1 MNQEEFNVLA
11 ADLKKIAG
19 IIPLNWGAVQ
29 QNCIDDSINMF
40 SIATYSELERK
51 VSPLSEFKKN
61 YFRRRCYSWTCAEC
75 DEYLFYKNANVEKNP
90 NHCDKAWDVRINQ
103 NHVFDIKGTVIP
115 REMRNDVEAV
125 MDNPGEMVEFFYE
138 KQSKGVR
145 YDIQNRLFIIHHSF
159 VDADREL
166 YLRCAWEEKERIY
179 KEFCSRIDDIS
190 FISTHNVE
198 AGVIFVLERV
208 KNVVEYKIAGLG

>member
-1 MNQEEFNVLA
+1 MNQVEFNVLS

-40 SIATYSELERK
+40 SIATYSELERQI
-51 VSPLSEFKKN
+51 SPLSEFKKN
-61 YFRRRCYSWTCAEC
+61 YFRRRWYLWKCAEC
-75 DEYLFYKNANVEKNP
+75 DEYLFYKNPNVEKNP

-103 NHVFDIKGTVIP
+103 NDVFDIKGTVIP

-125 MDNPGEMVEFFYE
+125 IDNPGKMVEFFYD
-138 KQSKGVR
+138 KQSRGIR

-159 VDADREL
+159 VDPDREL
-166 YLRCAWEEKERIY
+166 YLRCAWY
-179 KEFCSRIDDIS
+179 
-190 FISTHNVE
+190 NVPQ
-198 AGVIFVLERV
+198 
-208 KNVVEYKIAGLG
+208 N